1 MIDPIKSNRT
11 DTKALEKYWVRV
23 MCCTYYSVNDMDQF
37 SLLQTDPIKIEL
49 SHQTFLFSSPLRFNF
64 EFPLC
69 SQAQVYIDTHLY
81 FVVHEKCFLSIVDCH
96 I

>member
-49 SHQTFLFSSPLRFNF
+49 SHQTSLLSSPLRFNF
-64 EFPLC
+64 EFHLC
-69 SQAQVYIDTHLY
+69 SHAQIYIGTHALIIY
-81 FVVHEKCFLSIVDCH
+81 GT
-96 I
+96 